1 MRLFIGGIFN
11 LHTPNQAK
19 GTCDMLIAIILLTA
33 ITLHTTTHLLDDG
46 VRFIDVDI
54 RAERDRAIREGDIRR
69 ALKAQERLMSR

>member
-1 MRLFIGGIFN
+1 
-11 LHTPNQAK
+11 
-19 GTCDMLIAIILLTA
+19 MLIAIILLTA